1 MNIRN
6 FQELFARNAVEPV
19 AVKISDALNRQLFNG
34 IGRFEFYNIIP
45 QDETQI
51 RSDYQSGILT
61 LNEARAFRGMNP
73 VKDGDTFIY
82 SDVSSS
88 SEPTTVVQD
97 EEEKKDIPYSM
108 KSVIDGIAESL
119 VPFSEKAMIL
129 KVKKRD
135 KRLTKYEKKITEAI
149 QSIANQQEKEVL
161 ALVKDTKGIEKPSI
175 DFSKYKSVWIL
186 KMNPILKM
194 LTKEEGEQA
203 LREVGSKVGFDVG
216 SPEVAKQIKT
226 NIFLL
231 SKSVDSTTKDKLEKV
246 FEKAIAEG
254 LGAFDTKELIKEQFT
269 MLKDSRAEAISRTET
284 IRMSNEA
291 SISGWKQS

>member
-175 DFSKYKSVWIL
+175 DFAKYKSVWIL

-203 LREVGSKVGFDVG
+203 LREV
-216 SPEVAKQIKT
+216 
-226 NIFLL
+226 
-231 SKSVDSTTKDKLEKV
+231 
-246 FEKAIAEG
+246 
-254 LGAFDTKELIKEQFT
+254 
-269 MLKDSRAEAISRTET
+269 
-284 IRMSNEA
+284 
-291 SISGWKQS
+291 